1 MRRSQ
6 TSIQPD
12 FDWQQLRQ
20 LAGEDADFETELLG
34 MFLTEADDSLQQL
47 GAAIASEDIPATE
60 DIAHS
65 LRGASANV
73 GAIAL
78 AHVASQIE
86 HLARNGEIVGT
97 AELLAQLHHYCQNI
111 QRQLRSRA

>member
-20 LAGEDADFETELLG
+20 LAGEDADFETELLT
-34 MFLTEADDSLQQL
+34 MFLADADDSLQQL
-47 GAAIASEDIPATE
+47 GAAIASEDIQATE
-60 DIAHS
+60 DLAHS

-78 AHVASQIE
+78 AQVASQIE
-86 HLARNGEIVGT
+86 NLARNGEVTGT
-97 AELLAQLHHYCQNI
+97 AELLGQLHYYCQNI
-111 QRQLRSRA
+111 QLQLRNRA

>member
-20 LAGEDADFETELLG
+20 LAGEDADFETELLT
-34 MFLTEADDSLQQL
+34 MFLSEADESLQQL
-47 GAAIASEDIPATE
+47 GAAIASEDIQVTE
-60 DIAHS
+60 DLAHS

-78 AHVASQIE
+78 AQVASQIE
-86 HLARNGEIVGT
+86 NLARNGEMSGT
-97 AELLAQLHHYCQNI
+97 VELLAQLHHHCQNI
-111 QRQLRSRA
+111 QLQLRSRA